1 MLQDAP
7 SPNTKVKQNSGPK
20 VTEDEEWASVLGL
33 LCLLVNQRTRKRV
46 ISLLNFTGFLD
57 DVVIKSIKM
66 SLNYLEWAWL

>member
-1 MLQDAP
+1 M
-7 SPNTKVKQNSGPK
+7 
-20 VTEDEEWASVLGL
+20 TEDEEWASVLGL